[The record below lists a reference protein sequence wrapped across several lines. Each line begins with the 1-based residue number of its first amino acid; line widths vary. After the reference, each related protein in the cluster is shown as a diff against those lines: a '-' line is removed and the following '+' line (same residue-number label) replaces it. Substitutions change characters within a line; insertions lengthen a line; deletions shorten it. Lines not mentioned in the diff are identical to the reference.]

1 LVFSLWLRHLGQR
14 LLFIAVLFGLPLVA
28 TQVVVSQ
35 DFLPVLPHQERGD
48 TDREGAG
55 KPASKQNIAGA
66 TERLRRSVN
75 GRAMVRNVCQ
85 SKGSDVQV
93 EERTEI
99 TQTSGCDLVVKT
111 RKTTSLPDGQQE
123 VEFTLYVHLADL
135 TTPSSVEP
143 QSFSQCKTPQGAVLK
158 VMSRAQPGKVLRAT
172 RRSNSIPA
180 AGSNKPESS
189 KPEEPEAATTRSDLS
204 FFFSDPA
211 NAARAARA
219 LERAVKVCG
228 GKEWPDE
235 DDLP

>member
-1 LVFSLWLRHLGQR
+1 LVFSRWLPNLSQR
-14 LLFIAVLFGLPLVA
+14 WLFRSVLFALPLGA
-28 TQVVVSQ
+28 TQPLVSQ
-35 DFLPVLPHQERGD
+35 NSLTVLPHQERRD

-55 KPASKQNIAGA
+55 ETASKQNIAGA

-75 GRAMVRNVCQ
+75 GRAAVRNVCQ

-99 TQTSGCDLVVKT
+99 TQISGCDLVFNT
-111 RKTTSLPDGQQE
+111 RKTTSLPDGQHE
-123 VEFTLYVHLADL
+123 VAFTLYVHLADL

-143 QSFSQCKTPQGAVLK
+143 QSFSQCKTMQGALLK

-172 RRSNSIPA
+172 RRSSFIPS
-180 AGSNKPESS
+180 AGSS

-204 FFFSDPA
+204 FFFSD
-211 NAARAARA
+211 AASAAKAARA
-219 LERAVKVCG
+219 LEQAVKVCG

>member
-1 LVFSLWLRHLGQR
+1 LAAQSV
-14 LLFIAVLFGLPLVA
+14 VA
-28 TQVVVSQ
+28 QN
-35 DFLPVLPHQERGD
+35 FLPVLPHQERRD
-48 TDREGAG
+48 SDREGAG
-55 KPASKQNIAGA
+55 GTASKQNIAGA
-66 TERLRRSVN
+66 TERLSRSVN

-85 SKGSDVQV
+85 SKGSDIQV

-99 TQTSGCDLVVKT
+99 TQTSGCDLVFKT

-143 QSFSQCKTPQGAVLK
+143 QSFSQCKTTQGAVLK
-158 VMSRAQPGKVLRAT
+158 VMSRVQPGKVLRAT
-172 RRSNSIPA
+172 RRSSFIPS
-180 AGSNKPESS
+180 AGGTELRSS
-189 KPEEPEAATTRSDLS
+189 KPEEPETATTRSDLS
-204 FFFSDPA
+204 FFFSDA
-211 NAARAARA
+211 VSAAKAARA